1 MYCRYEN
8 KGYCELNKKECV
20 PTSKGCIIKN
30 ADNITLISKV
40 QRSSAKDKITIQLDI
55 RNRINN
61 FSLFKSF

>member
-30 ADNITLISKV
+30 ADNITLISNV
-40 QRSSAKDKITIQLDI
+40 QRSSAKDKNNNNNTI
-55 RNRINN
+55 RH
-61 FSLFKSF
+61 KE

>member
-20 PTSKGCIIKN
+20 PTSMGCIIKN

-40 QRSSAKDKITIQLDI
+40 QRSSAKDKNNNTI
-55 RNRINN
+55 RH
-61 FSLFKSF
+61 KE